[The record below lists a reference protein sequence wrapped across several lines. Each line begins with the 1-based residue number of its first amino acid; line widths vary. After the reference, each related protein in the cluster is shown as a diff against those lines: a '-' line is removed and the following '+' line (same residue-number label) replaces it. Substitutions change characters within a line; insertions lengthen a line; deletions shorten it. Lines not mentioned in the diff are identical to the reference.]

1 MKKLLLILLILTAS
15 LTAISQSHVI
25 TTYANQK
32 AHWSEDTE
40 EWVYTNWKYADIK
53 FLIKEKIVVV
63 YDKANSL
70 YTKTSTITEDSNHRM
85 WDVVDERNQ
94 LCLFLMTIIP
104 DQDDI
109 WYITVMYNTVL
120 YRYAYIKN

>member
-1 MKKLLLILLILTAS
+1 MKKLILILLVLITS
-15 LTAISQSHVI
+15 STAISQSHVI

-32 AHWSEDTE
+32 AHWLEDTE
-40 EWVYTNWKYADIK
+40 KWVYTNWEYADIK
-53 FLIKEKIVVV
+53 FLIKEDVVIA
-63 YDKANSL
+63 YDKANSI
-70 YTKTSTITEDSNHRM
+70 YTKTSAITEDSNHRM
-85 WDVVDERNQ
+85 WDVLDERNQ

-104 DQDDI
+104 DQEDI